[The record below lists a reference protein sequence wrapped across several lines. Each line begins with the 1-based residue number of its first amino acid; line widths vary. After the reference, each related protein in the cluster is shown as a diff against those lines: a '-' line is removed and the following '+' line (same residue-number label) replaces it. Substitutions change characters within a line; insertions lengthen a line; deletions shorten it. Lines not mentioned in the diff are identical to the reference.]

1 MLAAAL
7 AALGVVELALTESLT
22 PLQVGVTL
30 GCTLP
35 LVARRQH
42 PVLASALLAA
52 ALTLLTVAG
61 TDTFPF
67 AVLVALLV
75 GAYTLGAVAGPR
87 RGALG
92 LAVLVAAGVANSAGP
107 PGRELGDVV
116 FPVLLVAGPYVA
128 GRALAVWRAR
138 SAELERLNED
148 LLRERRQVEALAVA
162 AERHRIAR
170 ELHDVLA
177 QSLTTIVLHAEA
189 AEEALDRDPARAR
202 VPLERL
208 LATGRDALNATRD
221 VLGVLRA
228 RGERHDTVPRLEE
241 LTLLVDQVRAAG
253 LEVELVVEGIPRP
266 LPPMTELGAY
276 RIAQEALTNTL
287 KHARASKA
295 HVCVTY
301 GDDAVEVS
309 VSDDGTAQ
317 PSGDGGLGLVGMRER
332 ASLAG
337 GTTSAGPLDGGGWM
351 VVARLPAPGGPP

>member
-1 MLAAAL
+1 MLAATL
-7 AALGVVELALTESLT
+7 AALGVVELALSGSLT
-22 PLQVGVTL
+22 PLQIGVTL
-30 GCTLP
+30 GCTVP

-42 PVLASALLAA
+42 PVLVSALLAA

-67 AVLVALLV
+67 AVLVALLI
-75 GAYTLGAVAGPR
+75 GAYTLGAVAAV
-87 RGALG
+87 RGGAFG
-92 LAVLVAAGVANSAGP
+92 VAVLVAAAVANSAGP
-107 PGRELGDVV
+107 RGRELGDVV
-116 FPVLLVAGPYVA
+116 FPVLLVGGPYVA
-128 GRALAVWRAR
+128 GRALAAWRAR
-138 SAELERLNED
+138 SVELERLNEE

-241 LTLLVDQVRAAG
+241 LRLLVDQVRAAG
-253 LEVELVVEGIPRP
+253 LEVELVVQGVPRP
-266 LPPMTELGAY
+266 LPPMAELAAY
-276 RIAQEALTNTL
+276 RIVQEALTNTL
-287 KHARASKA
+287 KHARATRA
-295 HVCVTY
+295 HVTVTY
-301 GDDAVEVS
+301 GDDTVEALV
-309 VSDDGTAQ
+309 VDDGTAR
-317 PSGDGGLGLVGMRER
+317 PSGAGGLGVVGMRER

-337 GTTSAGPLDGGGWM
+337 GTVSAGPLDGGGWK
-351 VVARLPAPGGPP
+351 VLARLPAPGGPS